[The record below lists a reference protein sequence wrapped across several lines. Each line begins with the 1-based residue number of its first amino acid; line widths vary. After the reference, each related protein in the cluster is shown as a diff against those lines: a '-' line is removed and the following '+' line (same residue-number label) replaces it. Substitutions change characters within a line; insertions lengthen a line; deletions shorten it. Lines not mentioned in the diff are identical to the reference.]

1 MKLKKIFAGVLAAA
15 MMLTVGATAAFATA
29 PATTY
34 QDQSEVK
41 IYKHYGLE
49 GNGTSPEETFYL
61 VQADK
66 KVLTGDIK
74 DSDIPDLTALT
85 NAPASTDGLHYVA
98 SVKFGEGGAKAN
110 DAENVGEFVVKLPTY
125 DHVGKF
131 EYTLQEVAGNTA
143 GVTYRLDTI
152 KLVVS
157 VINDGAI
164 RVAGVHTENEGGE
177 KSSSFSDNKYAA
189 NTLTVSKYVSGNM
202 GDKKTYFQFELSL
215 EPGTANGRK
224 NFAENYTI
232 TYPTNGSDKNTTNTI
247 VVGGASVKFWLKS
260 GESISIAN
268 LPEGVE
274 WTVSELDADGKAV
287 ANGATNGV
295 YTVSVDGANG
305 SIVAA
310 GASETSN
317 KASFTNTHEGTPDMG
332 VILDNAPYIA
342 LLAIVAIGGVALM
355 LNKRRRDEE

>member
-1 MKLKKIFAGVLAAA
+1 MKLKKFFAGVLAAA
-15 MMLTVGATAAFATA
+15 MMLTVGATAAFAVN

-34 QDQSEVK
+34 QDQSDVK

-61 VQADK
+61 VQANK
-66 KVLTGDIK
+66 QVLTGDISAEDVPNLIELTTK
-74 DSDIPDLTALT
+74 PDGA
-85 NAPASTDGLHYVA
+85 NGYYVA
-98 SVKFGEGGAKAN
+98 SVKFDEGGAKAS
-110 DAENVGEFVVKLPTY
+110 ETESVGAFVVRLPKY

-157 VINDGAI
+157 VINDGTI
-164 RVAGVHTENEGGE
+164 RVAGVHTENEGGQ

-202 GDKKTYFQFELSL
+202 GDKNTYFQFELSL

-224 NFAENYTI
+224 NFAESYAIDYAKATSN
-232 TYPTNGSDKNTTNTI
+232 KNTTKNISVNGT
-247 VVGGASVKFWLKS
+247 SVKFWLKS

-274 WTVSELDADGKAV
+274 WTVKELDAEGHPV
-287 ANGATNGV
+287 ANGATNSV
-295 YTVSVDGANG
+295 YTVSVDGATG

-310 GASETSN
+310 GATDTDN
-317 KASFTNTHEGTPDMG
+317 KASFTNNHEGTPDMG

>member
-1 MKLKKIFAGVLAAA
+1 MKLKKFFAGVLAAA
-15 MMLTVGATAAFATA
+15 MMLTVGATAAFAVN

-61 VQADK
+61 VQANK
-66 KVLTGDIK
+66 QVLTGDISAEDVPNLIELTTK
-74 DSDIPDLTALT
+74 PDGA
-85 NAPASTDGLHYVA
+85 NGYYVA
-98 SVKFGEGGAKAN
+98 SVKFDEGGAKASET
-110 DAENVGEFVVKLPTY
+110 ENVGAFVVKLPTY

-157 VINDGAI
+157 VINDGTI
-164 RVAGVHTENEGGE
+164 RVAGVHTENECGQ

-202 GDKKTYFQFELSL
+202 GDKNTYFQFELSL
-215 EPGTANGRK
+215 EPGTANDRK
-224 NFAENYTI
+224 NFAESYAIDYAKATSN
-232 TYPTNGSDKNTTNTI
+232 KNTTKNISVNGT
-247 VVGGASVKFWLKS
+247 SVKFWLKS

-274 WTVSELDADGKAV
+274 WTVNELDADGKDV
-287 ANGATNGV
+287 ANGATNGL
-295 YTVSVDGANG
+295 YTVSVDGATG

-310 GASETSN
+310 GASDTSN

>member
-1 MKLKKIFAGVLAAA
+1 MKLKKFFAGVLAAA
-15 MMLTVGATAAFATA
+15 MMLTVGATAAFATTA
-29 PATTY
+29 ATTY
-34 QDQSEVK
+34 QNQSEVK

-66 KVLTGDIK
+66 KVLTGDITAENV
-74 DSDIPDLTALT
+74 PDLVELT
-85 NAPASTDGLHYVA
+85 NKPTGANGRYVA
-98 SVKFGEGGAKAN
+98 SVKFEQGGAKAN
-110 DAENVGEFVVKLPTY
+110 DTENVGEFKVELPTY

-157 VINDGAI
+157 VINDGTI
-164 RVAGVHTENEGGE
+164 RVAGVHTENEGGQ

-202 GDKKTYFQFELSL
+202 GDKNTYFQFELSL
-215 EPGTANGRK
+215 EPGIANGRK
-224 NFAENYTI
+224 NFAESYAIDYTKA
-232 TYPTNGSDKNTTNTI
+232 TSNKNTTKNISVSGT
-247 VVGGASVKFWLKS
+247 SVKFWLKS

-274 WTVSELDADGKAV
+274 WTVNELDAEGHPV

-295 YTVSVDGANG
+295 YTVSVDGATG

-310 GASETSN
+310 GATDTDN
-317 KASFTNTHEGTPDMG
+317 KASFTNNHEGTPDMG
-332 VILDNAPYIA
+332 VVLDNAPYIA
-342 LLAIVAIGGVALM
+342 LLAVVAIGGVALM